1 MREAGQQVAGTQR
14 VREEIAVSSKRGLL
28 AALLWMA
35 LPLHLGAQL
44 VPGAPKTDWDRAHS
58 EFTLDVLRQYN
69 ALMGDWRDRLHEGN
83 ASKAALHY
91 SATAQ
96 VLVTGHGPIQGRDSI
111 AVWLGEFA
119 STLIEVRMSVSDF
132 VASDRLAFAAGALL
146 FSARADSAATAVRP
160 FTGRHVTVLLR
171 EGRNWRIHSQVLHFT
186 PTEPAGAGPLPP
198 LTLR

>member
-1 MREAGQQVAGTQR
+1 MQ
-14 VREEIAVSSKRGLL
+14 EEIAVSSIRGLL
-28 AALLWMA
+28 AAVLWMA

-83 ASKAALHY
+83 AAKAAALY

-96 VLVTGHGPIQGRDSI
+96 VLVTGHEPIQGRDSI
-111 AVWLGEFA
+111 AAWLGEFA
-119 STLIEVRMSVSDF
+119 GTLVEVRMSVSDF
-132 VASDRLAFAAGALL
+132 MASDRLAYAVGALL
-146 FSARADSAATAVRP
+146 FSSRADSATTVVRP

-186 PTEPAGAGPLPP
+186 PAERNSAGPSPS
-198 LTLR
+198 R